1 MRVFVTGATGFVM
14 GAVARALRAR
24 GDAVTALVRNPS
36 RAASLTA
43 LGCDLVAGDVTE
55 AAAVT
60 SNLSRCDAL
69 VHGAAIYEIGV
80 DAERR
85 RAMEETNVTGT
96 RRILDAARAAGIP
109 RIVYVSTIAA
119 FGNTHGAI
127 VAEGH
132 RPTSAPTSA
141 YEDTKRR
148 AHEIALDAARHGAP
162 IVIVQPGQVYG
173 PNDHSAVG
181 ANFRALAEGRL
192 RYRAFE
198 GLGLNLVHVD
208 DLADG
213 IVRALDRGRAGECYV
228 LGGELT
234 TLGAAYRAVAGAPPI
249 AATCRAVSDRAR
261 GGATC
266 PEHARD
272 RVVRGRGHVL
282 GNRREGARRARNDT
296 AGPCHRDA
304 RYVRARGQLVD
315 ALGSASSWKPL
326 QRACRRRLGPH
337 RHVVV
342 LVLGDLVLGAFRA
355 RLEQRWIGVASLDGE
370 ADIATTVS
378 AREAAVSHGYAR

>member
-1 MRVFVTGATGFVM
+1 MTGATGFVI

-24 GDAVTALVRNPS
+24 GDAVTALVRSPS

-43 LGCDLVAGDVTE
+43 LGCELVAGDVIE
-55 AAAVT
+55 PSGAVGE
-60 SNLSRCDAL
+60 LHRCDAL

-80 DAERR
+80 SAERR

-96 RRILDAARAAGIP
+96 RRILEAARAAGTP

-119 FGNTHGAI
+119 FGNTHGAV

-132 RPTSAPTSA
+132 RPTSPPTSA

-148 AHEIALDAARHGAP
+148 AHDIALDAARSGAP

-181 ANFRALAEGRL
+181 ANFRALADGRL

-213 IVRALDRGRAGECYV
+213 ILRALDRGRAGECYI
-228 LGGELT
+228 LGGELA
-234 TLGAAYRAVAGAPPI
+234 TLGDAYRAVAR
-249 AATCRAVSDRAR
+249 AT
-261 GGATC
+261 
-266 PEHARD
+266 
-272 RVVRGRGHVL
+272 GRGL
-282 GNRREGARRARNDT
+282 
-296 AGPCHRDA
+296 P
-304 RYVRARGQLVD
+304 
-315 ALGSASSWKPL
+315 P
-326 QRACRRRLGPH
+326 
-337 RHVVV
+337 
-342 LVLGDLVLGAFRA
+342 LVLPSAIVRLLGRLVPSMREVVSSADGVTFWATDAKARAELGTMPRGLADGMRDTFGPALRA
-355 RLEQRWIGVASLDGE
+355 S
-370 ADIATTVS
+370 
-378 AREAAVSHGYAR
+378 